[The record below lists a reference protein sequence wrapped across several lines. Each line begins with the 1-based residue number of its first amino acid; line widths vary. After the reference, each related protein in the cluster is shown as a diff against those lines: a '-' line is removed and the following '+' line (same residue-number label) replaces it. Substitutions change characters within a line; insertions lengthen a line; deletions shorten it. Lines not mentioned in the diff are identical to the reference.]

1 MKSQNA
7 RALTLGLALLLVAFS
22 SAAFADGKDDFLIG
36 INSSGQL
43 AFESEAVEL
52 EEIFSLPEV
61 SGIIN
66 GWGGDDP
73 GFMPLPIAEPKEDF
87 FPLAIGA
94 EIQLVVVSLDP
105 AFKAHH
111 PGFGDVMDGPGDAWT
126 IATVTTDPP
135 AFDDHPIW
143 HIDVDDASLE
153 ANRVV
158 WSAVFKF
165 RDVGTT
171 GYTESEPFV
180 LRFSNADTESCIP
193 GDVNLDGFADKND
206 VCDFIQV
213 VEAPSAATPDQKCAA
228 DANGDGVVTIDD
240 AIAFY
245 RPLVRRFCRP

>member
-180 LRFSNADTESCIP
+180 LRFSNADVEGCVT
-193 GDVNLDGFADKND
+193 GDVNLDGFARRDDSCVFGD
-206 VCDFIQV
+206 VLRNPGAF
-213 VEAPSAATPDQKCAA
+213 TPDEKCAA
-228 DANGDGVVTIDD
+228 DANQDGIVNRDD
-240 AIAFY
+240 VYSFFRILASNGCG
-245 RPLVRRFCRP
+245 L